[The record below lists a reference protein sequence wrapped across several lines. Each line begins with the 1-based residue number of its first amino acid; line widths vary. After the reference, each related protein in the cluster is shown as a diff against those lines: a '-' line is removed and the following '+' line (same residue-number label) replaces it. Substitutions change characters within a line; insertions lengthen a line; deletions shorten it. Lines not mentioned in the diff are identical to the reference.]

1 MKGVDIMLKY
11 LGEIDCIG
19 DLIEIVGEE
28 AAYKAWRGKLNY
40 FKDLSNNSI
49 FGVGDFEAD
58 DIFENEELI

>member
-1 MKGVDIMLKY
+1 MLKY

-40 FKDLSNNSI
+40 FKDFSNSSI

-58 DIFENEELI
+58 DIFENEEVI